1 MKRMRESQESKTEER
16 AGQQRNESEPTDT
29 KVPQPDQDTEDIGC
43 DIDLEKWEKFQKSTG
58 SKRSAERGEENQYKR
73 QHSQESRGAKERTTG
88 IKRSREEEATESK
101 SSTSASASSGLP
113 SIQQQGQKR
122 SEPEE
127 NSREEPER
135 KRKPMNMLEK
145 QIEMCMQEVLV
156 MDVAEIYSPPRVV
169 DCAKEFNLEG
179 GWSLDLTT

>member
-1 MKRMRESQESKTEER
+1 M
-16 AGQQRNESEPTDT
+16 
-29 KVPQPDQDTEDIGC
+29 
-43 DIDLEKWEKFQKSTG
+43 
-58 SKRSAERGEENQYKR
+58 
-73 QHSQESRGAKERTTG
+73 
-88 IKRSREEEATESK
+88 
-101 SSTSASASSGLP
+101 SASASSRIP
-113 SIQQQGQKR
+113 NIQQQGQKR

-127 NSREEPER
+127 QSGEESER

-145 QIEMCMQEVLV
+145 QIEASMQEVLA